1 MYSTVRLKVGDV
13 FEVDTPRGKAYIQY
27 ASHDEVI
34 GELIRVLPGVYD
46 KRPENLMEIVNGE
59 EEYFIHFPLKAAKK
73 QKLVELISNFELAKG
88 LEIPKKFRDDITDK
102 DGNLIGWHIV
112 DYDTWQRETIS
123 ELSEEQ
129 KKLSPWGTWNDTLLI
144 ERILQEWTLENWG

>member
-1 MYSTVRLKVGDV
+1 MNSMAQLKVGDV

-27 ASHDEVI
+27 VSHNEVI

-46 KRPENLMEIVNGE
+46 KRPENLMEIVNKKGD
-59 EEYFIHFPLKAAKK
+59 YFIHFPVKAAKK
-73 QKLVELISNFELAKG
+73 QKIVELISHFALPKG
-88 LEIPKKFRDDITDK
+88 LEIPKKFRTEITDK
-102 DGNLIGWHIV
+102 DGNLAGWHIV
-112 DYDTWQRETIS
+112 DYDTWQRDTIS

-144 ERILQEWTLENWG
+144 ERISQEWTLENWG